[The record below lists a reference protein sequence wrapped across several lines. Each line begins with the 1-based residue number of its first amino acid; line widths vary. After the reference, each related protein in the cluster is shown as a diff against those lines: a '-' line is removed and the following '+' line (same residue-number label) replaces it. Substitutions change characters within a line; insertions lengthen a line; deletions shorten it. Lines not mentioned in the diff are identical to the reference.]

1 MHYISELAIYS
12 VINFSWWQ
20 WKCIA
25 LHAKFILVFTECT
38 KCVRVHCTRYWMSK
52 ILKNL
57 REHSIWSCS
66 IINSVKLYS
75 WCALWQSS
83 LLTWIFCGR
92 KARKSRSVV
101 SKFLVGVPEVF
112 FTDTYT
118 QHFFLLTIFHRICSA
133 SAVSLL
139 YPEELFFP
147 ALLHLVSFGPKP
159 LKFLLGYSAGEADPQ
174 LGNGVP
180 WVTRFF

>member
-1 MHYISELAIYS
+1 MCEYI
-12 VINFSWWQ
+12 VQDTGWV
-20 WKCIA
+20 K
-25 LHAKFILVFTECT
+25 V
-38 KCVRVHCTRYWMSK
+38 SK
-52 ILKNL
+52 TWGNI
-57 REHSIWSCS
+57 HSIWSCS

-133 SAVSLL
+133 SAISLL
-139 YPEELFFP
+139 YLEELFFP

-180 WVTRFF
+180 WVTRFSQYTRLCISNALCIQCNTCTYILIICQLNVCLKYLK